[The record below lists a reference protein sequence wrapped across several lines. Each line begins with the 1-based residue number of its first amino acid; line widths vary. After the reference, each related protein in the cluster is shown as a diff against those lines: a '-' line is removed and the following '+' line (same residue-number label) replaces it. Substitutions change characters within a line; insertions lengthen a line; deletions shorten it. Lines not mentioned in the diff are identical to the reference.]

1 MESLDEIFNKVCE
14 YCIEHKLIT
23 QVAYATWLNNVVLQ
37 SMEDNYST
45 AILIVKS
52 EFIKDLIEQKL
63 KDKLAIG
70 FENTLGFSVEIQ
82 IYTDTGKRI
91 PHEEKGLTAKGGLL
105 KDMLP
110 EEGEAS
116 SALAD
121 GEGEYEYT
129 FSTFIVGPSNKFAHA
144 ASIAVASNPANT
156 YNPLFIYGGS
166 GLGKTHLLLA
176 IGNEIEQRQPEMNV
190 IYAKSENFTN
200 ELIDSIGKETMK
212 EFHDK
217 YRMAD
222 VLLVDDIQ
230 FIGGKEST
238 QEEFFHT
245 FNTLH
250 EAGKQIVLTSDRPPK
265 EIKTLEYRLRTRF
278 EMGLLADIQP
288 PDFETRVAI
297 IRRKAEL
304 LDLTMPDEV
313 ADYIAN
319 RLKNNIRQL
328 EGTVKKL
335 KAFQAV
341 MSTPVTIMAA
351 QNAIRDILNDN
362 QPVPVTVE
370 RIIAEVARTCSVT
383 PQDIRSTKRAAQIS
397 SARQAAVYIVRD
409 ITQMSMSAIGAE
421 FGGRDHSTIVYAIQ
435 QVEAK
440 MQSNPKYRAMI
451 EDIIKNIRDS

>member
-23 QVAYATWLNNVVLQ
+23 QVAYATWLNNVILQ

-82 IYTDTGKRI
+82 IYTDTGKRM
-91 PHEEKGLTAKGGLL
+91 PHEDKGFTAKGGLL
-105 KDMLP
+105 KDLLP
-110 EEGEAS
+110 EEGEALP
-116 SALAD
+116 ALAD

-397 SARQAAVYIVRD
+397 SARQAVYIVRD